1 MRGLVGSD
9 AYMELFSEE
18 RERLDRLLRLDPLR
32 LRRLVP
38 RAIRQ
43 SLYDRLL
50 RRYRPDV
57 DPRAEAIGVDDFA
70 LRADHL
76 EESLDVCAVCRTPLV
91 QMRTG
96 A

>member
-9 AYMELFSEE
+9 AYMELFREE
-18 RERLDRLLRLDPLR
+18 RARLDRLLRLDPLR

-50 RRYRPDV
+50 
-57 DPRAEAIGVDDFA
+57 AA
-70 LRADHL
+70 L
-76 EESLDVCAVCRTPLV
+76 P
-91 QMRTG
+91 TG
-96 A
+96 ARILVPRRSA

>member
-1 MRGLVGSD
+1 MLGLVGSD
-9 AYMELFSEE
+9 AYMELFREE
-18 RERLDRLLRLDPLR
+18 RARLDRLLRLDPLR

-50 RRYRPDV
+50 AALPTGR
-57 DPRAEAIGVDDFA
+57 DPRAETIGAGDFE
-70 LRADHL
+70 LRSDQL
-76 EESLDVCAVCRTPLV
+76 EGSLDVCAVCRSPLV
-91 QMRTG
+91 QARTG